1 MERVLEYKI
10 SEDFDGATLM
20 TVLKR
25 HFKMSTMLIK
35 DLKNKSDGFLLNG
48 ERIRTVDKVK
58 RGDLLSI
65 TLHDKVSENIT
76 PVNIPIDIIYEDED
90 ILVVNKPPCMPT
102 HISVGNYEN
111 SLANA
116 VMYHYAQNGEEHLF
130 RAVNRLD
137 KDTSGLMTI
146 AKNTYAHAILADEIN
161 SGDLKRKYSCIVEG
175 DIEFS
180 GTVDAPIARKQGSAI
195 ERCVSADGHRAVTH
209 YTVTERFGDFTLL
222 EMSLE
227 TGRTHQIRVHMA
239 HIGHPLA
246 GDWLYGTENHEL
258 VPRQMLHSCSLR
270 LIHPAT
276 GREMI
281 FKSEMFPDMAD
292 FIRKLKEK
300 H

>member
-1 MERVLEYKI
+1 MKRILEYTI
-10 SEDFDGATLM
+10 DTDFNGATLM

-25 HFKMSTMLIK
+25 HFKMSTILIK
-35 DLKNKSDGFLLNG
+35 ELKNQSDGFLLNG

-58 RGDLLSI
+58 CGDLLCI
-65 TLHDKVSENIT
+65 TLHDRASENIT
-76 PVNIPIDIIYEDED
+76 PVNIPIDIVYEDED
-90 ILVVNKPPCMPT
+90 IIVINKPPYMPT

-116 VMYHYAQNGEEHLF
+116 IMYHYAEIGEEHLF

-137 KDTSGLMTI
+137 KDTSGLMTV

-161 SGDLKRKYSCIVEG
+161 SGELRRKYLCIVEG
-175 DIEFS
+175 DIELS

-209 YTVTERFGDFTLL
+209 YTVTERFGNFTLL

-239 HIGHPLA
+239 YIGHPLA

-258 VPRQMLHSCSLR
+258 VPRQMLHSCELR
-270 LIHPAT
+270 FIHPVT
-276 GREMI
+276 GKEM
-281 FKSEMFPDMAD
+281 FFESEIFPDMAD